1 MNFIY
6 IICVNLE
13 CKPKRCSETRLDATM
28 YKSCDTTPGSIYAE
42 VLSSDEITKG
52 NSMKNLIQRHI
63 MQPLKL
69 VLLTLACMFTF
80 SAVSTAALLKIGDE
94 YGGGIVAYIY
104 QPGDKEYIESEKQ
117 AEIFQKVDNSVKPS
131 LSGTEAAKKKLEYTN
146 YSERK
151 LPADQTVTRQ

>member
-1 MNFIY
+1 
-6 IICVNLE
+6 
-13 CKPKRCSETRLDATM
+13 M

-42 VLSSDEITKG
+42 VLSNDEIKKG
-52 NSMKNLIQRHI
+52 NIMKNLIQIHL

-69 VLLTLACMFTF
+69 VLLTVACMFTF

-104 QPGDKEYIESEKQ
+104 QPGDKEYKEEYLECEKKTGIVQ
-117 AEIFQKVDNSVKPS
+117 DADNSGKICK
-131 LSGTEAAKKKLEYTN
+131 SGTEAAKKKIEYTN

-151 LPADQTVTRQ
+151 LQANQTVTHQ